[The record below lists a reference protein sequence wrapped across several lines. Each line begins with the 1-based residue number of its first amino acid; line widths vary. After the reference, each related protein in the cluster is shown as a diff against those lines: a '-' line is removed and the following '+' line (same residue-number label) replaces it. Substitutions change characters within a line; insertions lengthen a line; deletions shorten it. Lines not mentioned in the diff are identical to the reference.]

1 MTEKRRN
8 TLKAVLTGIIALTIT
23 SFFVHSL
30 MPSEVSSAESEGVA
44 SMLSAILSPDTPFG
58 AFVINNVRK
67 IAHFCEYGVLGLE
80 LALYIVLL
88 IKNKKRGI
96 ICAFAFAHSVAFIDE
111 SLQIISG
118 RGPMIADVWLDML
131 GFAVFF
137 GASLALSYFI
147 AKIKLQKEKQHG

>member
-1 MTEKRRN
+1 MTEKGRN
-8 TLKAVLTGIIALTIT
+8 TFKIILTGIIALTVT

-30 MPSEVSSAESEGVA
+30 MPSEVSSAESAGVA
-44 SMLSAILSPDTPFG
+44 SMLSNIFSPDTSFG

-80 LALYIVLL
+80 LALYTVLL
-88 IKNKKRGI
+88 VKSKKRGAI
-96 ICAFAFAHSVAFIDE
+96 YSFAFAHSVAFIDE

-118 RGPMIADVWLDML
+118 RGPMIADIWLDML

-137 GASLALSYFI
+137 GASVALSIFI
-147 AKIKLQKEKQHG
+147 TKIKRQKEKQHG